1 MPEVSDLMRKV
12 ILTPELV
19 GRSFSQQDCLELLQA
34 WRDGALILVVNRPLL
49 LRYLKLLKRLNVP
62 QEQIRRWL
70 WWFTSPEK
78 AMFVETAD
86 GDEGRSG
93 LELCKMLQEKSDAEA
108 VVCSDEYFKELT
120 ETLPA
125 VSKASEFARQLRQA

>member
-19 GRSFSQQDCLELLQA
+19 GRSFVQRDCLELLQA
-34 WRDGALILVVNRPLL
+34 WRDGELILVVNRPLL

-70 WWFTSPEK
+70 WWFTSPERT
-78 AMFVETAD
+78 MHVETAD
-86 GDEGRSG
+86 GDESRSG
-93 LELCKMLQEKSDAEA
+93 FELCKMLQEKSDAKA
-108 VVCSDEYFKELT
+108 IVCSDQFFKELM
-120 ETLPA
+120 ETFPA
-125 VSKASEFARQLRQA
+125 VLKASEFARSLHQT